1 MRILPTI
8 TLLYTYAFNTQ
19 PIRPLRGPTRQSAA
33 PDTDATAQAYE
44 ALGIA
49 QVLDALT
56 ERTAT
61 YRGAETF
68 QQLDLASNVEDATRR
83 YDEIR

>member
-1 MRILPTI
+1 MRILRTI

-19 PIRPLRGPTRQSAA
+19 LIRPLRGPTRRSAA
-33 PDTDATAQAYE
+33 PDTDATANAYD

-49 QVLDALT
+49 QVLDALSQ
-56 ERTAT
+56 RTAT

-68 QQLDLASNVEDATRR
+68 KQLDLADTV
-83 YDEIR
+83 